1 MIDDRL
7 FRDTMGKFATGITVV
22 TIEEKGQ
29 VFGMTVNAFM
39 SVSLHPKLIA
49 VSIDKS
55 ARMFNKI
62 MQADK
67 FGVSIL
73 SETQEEYSKFF
84 ARQQADL
91 EPIVYKKL
99 DGVSVLEDPIA
110 ALSCKRDNSFQ
121 AGDHIIVTAEVTDL
135 FVNEKDPVIFFGG
148 QYRSLSESI

>member
-1 MIDDRL
+1 MIVYSGYN
-7 FRDTMGKFATGITVV
+7 GKICNRHYGSYNRRRRSGIWYDCKC
-22 TIEEKGQ
+22 IY
-29 VFGMTVNAFM
+29 
-39 SVSLHPKLIA
+39 VSFLHPKLIA

-110 ALSCKRDNSFQ
+110 ALSCKRDNSFE